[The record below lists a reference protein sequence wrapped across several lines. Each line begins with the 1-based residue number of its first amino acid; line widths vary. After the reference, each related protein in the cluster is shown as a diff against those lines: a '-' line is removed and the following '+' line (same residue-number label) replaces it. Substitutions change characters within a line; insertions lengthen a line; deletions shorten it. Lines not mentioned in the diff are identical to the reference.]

1 MQVGPFQVT
10 YCTNVH
16 PGQTLDEL
24 FHVLEHDV
32 PTVKKQLTEGSFG
45 TGLRIGHPVVR
56 EINQNPQSLM
66 RLIDVCHA
74 HQYDVFTVNGFP
86 YGNFDE
92 GVVKESVYQPD
103 WRTGERLDY
112 TVALAKVLAA
122 LPGPT
127 ERTISTVAGGF
138 GPETKTEDDRRLM
151 AKNMAAAATA
161 LERLEDE
168 TGVHIRLCLEPEPW
182 TTLETTADVLS
193 FWSNY
198 LSESSTNQSY
208 LGLCYDCCHQALHFE
223 DVGSSIETIEAHGIT
238 IGKIQ
243 VSSALHLERPHDLAA
258 RHKLLDFAEARFLH
272 QVIAKTDDR
281 LLKCLDLPALRTPSQ
296 DWLNA
301 EAWRC
306 HFHIPIWWTGSEFI
320 KTTHADWRCAVT
332 AARKLQ
338 SPPHLEIETYTWDVI
353 PDAERAGMAG
363 GDLSASIVAEYTSL
377 IEEIERGG

>member
-24 FHVLEHDV
+24 FQVLEYDV
-32 PTVKKQLTEGSFG
+32 PAVKKQLTTGTFG
-45 TGLRIGHPVVR
+45 TGLRIGHPVVN
-56 EINQNPQSLM
+56 EINQDPDSLI
-66 RLIDVCHA
+66 RLIELCHE

-103 WRTGERLDY
+103 WRTNERLQY
-112 TVALAKVLAA
+112 TIELAKVLAA

-127 ERTISTVAGGF
+127 HRTISTVAGGF
-138 GPETKTEDDRRLM
+138 GPDTQSEDDRRLM
-151 AKNMAAAATA
+151 AKNMTAAATA
-161 LERLEDE
+161 LARLEDE
-168 TGVHIRLCLEPEPW
+168 TGIRIRLCLEPEPW
-182 TTLETTADVLS
+182 TTLETTSDVLS
-193 FWSNY
+193 FWSKY
-198 LSESSTNQSY
+198 LERSRVNQSH

-223 DVGSSIETIEAHGIT
+223 DVHSSIEAIEAHGIT

-243 VSSALHLERPHDLAA
+243 VSSALHLDKPQDLAA
-258 RHKLLDFAEARFLH
+258 RNKLLDFAEGRFLH
-272 QVIAKTDDR
+272 QVIAKTDDG

-306 HFHIPIWWTGSEFI
+306 HFHIPIWWRGSELI
-320 KTTHADWRCAVT
+320 QTTHEDWRAAVG
-332 AARKLQ
+332 AAHRLE

-353 PDAERAGMAG
+353 PDSERLAMAG
-363 GDLSASIVAEYTSL
+363 GNLSASIVAEYTSL
-377 IEEIERGG
+377 IDELDRGN